1 MRRPLAGLLVVA
13 AAFVLAA
20 ARAAGEEPPPETF
33 ELVPPVEG
41 IPGPL
46 FYGTPILYSISVV
59 IDKAGIEVA
68 RLMLVNPVATAIQQ
82 ARHAMVDTSYEGVG
96 QIFGTSAGFLIPI
109 SVAVITFVAGLFVFN
124 RAAPHIAE
132 QL

>member
-1 MRRPLAGLLVVA
+1 M
-13 AAFVLAA
+13 
-20 ARAAGEEPPPETF
+20 
-33 ELVPPVEG
+33 
-41 IPGPL
+41 
-46 FYGTPILYSISVV
+46 LYSGKQHLRKLGVV

-68 RLMLVNPVATAIQQ
+68 RLMLVSPIATAIQQ
-82 ARHAMVDTSYEGVG
+82 ARHAMVDPSYEGVG

-109 SVAVITFVAGLFVFN
+109 TVSAITFVAGLIVFS